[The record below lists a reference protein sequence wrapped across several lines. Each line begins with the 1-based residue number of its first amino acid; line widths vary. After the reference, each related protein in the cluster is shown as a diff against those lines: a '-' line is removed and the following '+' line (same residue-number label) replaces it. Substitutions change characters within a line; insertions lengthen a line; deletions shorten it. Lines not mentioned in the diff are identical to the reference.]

1 MATVAPLQTQ
11 QSERHSANDAHLGGN
26 LAPVR
31 IETTAELQ
39 VRGKIPQGLSGA
51 LYRNGPNPQF
61 DPGPRY
67 HAFLG
72 DGMIH
77 GFWLNE
83 RGAHYANRYV
93 RTPRWLTEHA
103 AGRALFGG
111 LGLPSDPS
119 VEKIKAGG
127 ANTHIVFHAG
137 KLMALQEGSNPF
149 EMDRIDL
156 ASKGWVETGGRFTAH
171 PKIDP
176 HSGEMLWFGYSTGDT
191 PLNAFMDYGITDA
204 SGRILRRD
212 QFKAPYCS
220 MVHDFVVTEKHTVFP
235 VLPLTGDMER
245 AKRGLPAFAWEPQKG
260 AFVGLMARSA
270 SVDSIRWIEV
280 DPVYVFHPVNAY
292 ETNGNLICE
301 MMEYP
306 QAPLFPNPDG
316 SRGVAADARIV
327 RWTIDLNDRNARVVR
342 TPLDDLIGEFPR
354 IDERFTGLP
363 YRHCWHTANLEM
375 NQPLLFD
382 ALAHVDFKTNRTT
395 LRRFSGGDT
404 VGEPVFVPRSADAPE
419 GDGWILAVVHRAAKN
434 LSELQILNAQDI
446 AGEPEAVL
454 EAPVRVPAGFHG
466 SWVADGS

>member
-1 MATVAPLQTQ
+1 MRIDMC
-11 QSERHSANDAHLGGN
+11 ERRVGLPNTRPVEHCSAD
-26 LAPVR
+26 
-31 IETTAELQ
+31 
-39 VRGKIPQGLSGA
+39 
-51 LYRNGPNPQF
+51 
-61 DPGPRY
+61 
-67 HAFLG
+67 
-72 DGMIH
+72 
-77 GFWLNE
+77 
-83 RGAHYANRYV
+83 
-93 RTPRWLTEHA
+93 
-103 AGRALFGG
+103 

-156 ASKGWVETGGRFTAH
+156 ASKDWVETGGRFTAH

-204 SGRILRRD
+204 CGRVLRRD

-220 MVHDFVVTEKHTVFP
+220 MVHDFIVTEKHTVFP

-292 ETNGNLICE
+292 ETNGKLHCE

-316 SRGVAADARIV
+316 SRGVAANARIV
-327 RWTIDLNDRNARVVR
+327 RWTIDLGDRNARVVR
-342 TPLDDLIGEFPR
+342 TPLDDLVGEFPR
-354 IDERFTGLP
+354 IDERFAGLP
-363 YRHCWHTANLEM
+363 YRHCWHAANVEM
-375 NQPLLFD
+375 NEPLLFD

-395 LRRFSGGDT
+395 LRRFSAGDT

-419 GDGWILAVVHRAAKN
+419 GDGWILAVVHRAGKN

-446 AGEPEAVL
+446 ARRTRGGARGTGPRSRWISWQLGSRRRLTRSRVKDHL
-454 EAPVRVPAGFHG
+454 TRIHSLHLFRRVVCLTLVRRQIN
-466 SWVADGS
+466 SRADAHE